1 MHCSSKAKC
10 LVCSHKHSLTTMET
24 RHHQKRRQDGL
35 DDADSGDE
43 KQQKTANVASARN
56 DGKKKKACSKTD
68 AEAKKKEVFND
79 ATIQRYYVDMWPAKA
94 IDDPAEVRRLKNL
107 LDSRFMSFGEE
118 TEVQDEDY
126 KVAHANKLR
135 FMQDQNG
142 LQWVNALHNFEGDM
156 LDTPLTYVLRNYER
170 DVMIVMQLLELHAD
184 VNIRD
189 GEGRPPLVVLL
200 DGMAPKWQILDALLD
215 AGANF
220 LAPFQNRTILQRARA
235 EAKMNPS
242 YEGRRLMWET
252 IQERAEKVGYVD
264 RDDPQYE
271 YDGDY

>member
-1 MHCSSKAKC
+1 
-10 LVCSHKHSLTTMET
+10 MET